1 MAVSSLH
8 QVRQYFV
15 RVFNSQPDCSEDQ
28 MEKLEKSPSKVEF
41 YNTSWLAYFPTQVDW
56 WKIGMAKFL
65 NITHF
70 PLSFMLSCCYEG
82 IVILKSKIWSINVVV
97 WEKL

>member
-1 MAVSSLH
+1 MAVSPLH

-56 WKIGMAKFL
+56 
-65 NITHF
+65 
-70 PLSFMLSCCYEG
+70 
-82 IVILKSKIWSINVVV
+82 
-97 WEKL
+97 